1 MPTCN
6 RRCPSSQHE
15 SLVTKRAT
23 SRFCRPRHTL
33 QWIWAGKTATRNTPQ
48 TSEISEKLAKRYKKR
63 WIWEKMVQVADWLT
77 HYLTQFNGERPDM
90 VSMFWDVRI
99 TVFCLLYIWKTL
111 FFSGEL
117 LWWQP
122 CSCLQNTLKDLR
134 AEVQRF
140 SKVNHLVWSTWS
152 VIQVN
157 DSHSILQNIKHEV
170 RILLILQAV
179 SSSIDY
185 DYFEYARIRLGEYLK
200 LKTEQ

>member
-1 MPTCN
+1 MCW
-6 RRCPSSQHE
+6 S
-15 SLVTKRAT
+15 
-23 SRFCRPRHTL
+23 TL
-33 QWIWAGKTATRNTPQ
+33 QWNNGK
-48 TSEISEKLAKRYKKR
+48 S
-63 WIWEKMVQVADWLT
+63 IWEKMVQVADWLT

-90 VSMFWDVRI
+90 VSMFWDDRI

-185 DYFEYARIRLGEYLK
+185 DYFEYARIRLGQYLK

>member
-1 MPTCN
+1 MRKYKYINLFLRVYSINSTFHDTAMCVGQLYNGTMEN
-6 RRCPSSQHE
+6 R
-15 SLVTKRAT
+15 
-23 SRFCRPRHTL
+23 F
-33 QWIWAGKTATRNTPQ
+33 
-48 TSEISEKLAKRYKKR
+48 AK
-63 WIWEKMVQVADWLT
+63 KMVQVADWLT

-90 VSMFWDVRI
+90 VSVFWDDTI

-111 FFSGEL
+111 VFSGEL
-117 LWWQP
+117 LWWQQ

>member
-1 MPTCN
+1 
-6 RRCPSSQHE
+6 
-15 SLVTKRAT
+15 
-23 SRFCRPRHTL
+23 
-33 QWIWAGKTATRNTPQ
+33 
-48 TSEISEKLAKRYKKR
+48 
-63 WIWEKMVQVADWLT
+63 MVQVADWLT

-90 VSMFWDVRI
+90 VSVIWDDRI

-157 DSHSILQNIKHEV
+157 DNHSIFAKHKSWV
-170 RILLILQAV
+170 LLILQAV

-200 LKTEQ
+200 LKTEQWTFWFEKCLGEWKYIWVPQTLCEIIWIFAHYLSWFSTHHCFRQK